1 MVGKDSSIVS
11 PPSTGVEAGEGLPA
25 CLGASRA
32 DVLALFLR
40 VLPPD
45 FFAQLGETQELRQNN
60 RVYNYAVVIWLMI
73 VQRLHGNGSLETA
86 VLELVRGLP
95 KDFWPQPCKRLQSA
109 AQDGKLSLS
118 SNTGS
123 YNNARQE
130 FPLTVLE
137 QCCDRVWAQL
147 NEPVGAPEAAVRR
160 RAFFLDGS
168 SVRMMHSEAL
178 CAAYPPGCSQHG
190 ESHWPLLRILVAHDL
205 YTGVAMRPQWGAM
218 NGAEAVSEQG
228 LLKQAIDR
236 LPRAAIVVG
245 DANFGVFSVA
255 YASTERDHPVVLRM
269 TMARARSLTKGEL
282 QDGMDLQIQWTPTRD
297 DRRSHPELPADASVS
312 GRLIVRRV
320 QPSDGSQPF
329 LLPLFTTLKDE
340 AGSIFELY
348 GRRWDIETDLNCL
361 KSTLRLDQ
369 LTCSTVEMVAKEI
382 DVAILA
388 YNLVRALMWVAAQ
401 KAGLKPRQF
410 SFTRCRNVMQ
420 AFAPLIAAAADE
432 REAQRLFDKMMYYV
446 GQAKLPTR
454 HRKRPSYPR
463 AVWPKTQKYPK
474 RKE

>member
-1 MVGKDSSIVS
+1 MRD
-11 PPSTGVEAGEGLPA
+11 
-25 CLGASRA
+25 
-32 DVLALFLR
+32 
-40 VLPPD
+40 
-45 FFAQLGETQELRQNN
+45 
-60 RVYNYAVVIWLMI
+60 
-73 VQRLHGNGSLETA
+73 
-86 VLELVRGLP
+86 
-95 KDFWPQPCKRLQSA
+95 
-109 AQDGKLSLS
+109 
-118 SNTGS
+118 
-123 YNNARQE
+123 
-130 FPLTVLE
+130 
-137 QCCDRVWAQL
+137 
-147 NEPVGAPEAAVRR
+147 
-160 RAFFLDGS
+160 
-168 SVRMMHSEAL
+168 SEAL

-190 ESHWPLLRILVAHDL
+190 ELEWPLLRILVAHDL

-218 NGAEAVSEQG
+218 NGAEEVSEQG
-228 LLKQAIDR
+228 LLEQALER
-236 LPRAAIVVG
+236 LPRGAVVVG

-282 QDGMDLQIQWTPTRD
+282 QDGMDLQIQWTPTRA

-340 AGSIFELY
+340 AGSIFEVY

-401 KAGLKPRQF
+401 KAGLKTSQV

-420 AFAPLIAAAADE
+420 AFAPLIPPAPDDPE
-432 REAQRLFDKMMYYV
+432 THPPFHKII
-446 GQAKLPTR
+446 
-454 HRKRPSYPR
+454 S
-463 AVWPKTQKYPK
+463 
-474 RKE
+474 

>member
-1 MVGKDSSIVS
+1 
-11 PPSTGVEAGEGLPA
+11 
-25 CLGASRA
+25 
-32 DVLALFLR
+32 
-40 VLPPD
+40 
-45 FFAQLGETQELRQNN
+45 
-60 RVYNYAVVIWLMI
+60 
-73 VQRLHGNGSLETA
+73 
-86 VLELVRGLP
+86 
-95 KDFWPQPCKRLQSA
+95 
-109 AQDGKLSLS
+109 
-118 SNTGS
+118 
-123 YNNARQE
+123 
-130 FPLTVLE
+130 
-137 QCCDRVWAQL
+137 
-147 NEPVGAPEAAVRR
+147 
-160 RAFFLDGS
+160 
-168 SVRMMHSEAL
+168 
-178 CAAYPPGCSQHG
+178 
-190 ESHWPLLRILVAHDL
+190 
-205 YTGVAMRPQWGAM
+205 M
-218 NGAEAVSEQG
+218 NGQAAVSEQG
-228 LLKQAIDR
+228 LLEQAIDR

-269 TMARARSLTKGEL
+269 TLARARSLTKGEL
-282 QDGMDLQIQWTPTRD
+282 QEGMDLQIQWTPTRD

-361 KSTLRLDQ
+361 KSTLRLGQ

-382 DVAILA
+382 DVGILA

-446 GQAKLPTR
+446 GQAKLPKR
-454 HRKRPSYPR
+454 HRKRPTYPR